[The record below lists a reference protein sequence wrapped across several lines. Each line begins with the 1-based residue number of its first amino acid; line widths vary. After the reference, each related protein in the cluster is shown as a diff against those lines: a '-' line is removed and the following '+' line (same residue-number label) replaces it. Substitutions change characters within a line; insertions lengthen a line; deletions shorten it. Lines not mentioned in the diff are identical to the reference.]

1 MKKAIDL
8 TTIKRNL
15 VNSRKTNTTAKTRRI
30 EQKVKAKGNSKLSHA
45 INVVVQTTLLR
56 NAEPPNT
63 WLNCTK
69 DP

>member
-1 MKKAIDL
+1 MDL
-8 TTIKRNL
+8 TTIKRSL
-15 VNSRKTNTTAKTRRI
+15 VNLRKANAMAKTRRI
-30 EQKVKAKGNSKLSHA
+30 EPKVKGKGKAMLLHV

-56 NAEPPNT
+56 NTEPLNT